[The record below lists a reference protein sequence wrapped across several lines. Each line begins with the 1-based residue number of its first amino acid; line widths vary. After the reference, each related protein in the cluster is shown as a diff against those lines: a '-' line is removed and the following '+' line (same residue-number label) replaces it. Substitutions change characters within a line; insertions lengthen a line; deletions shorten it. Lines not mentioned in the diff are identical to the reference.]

1 MVNSKTRFDWPE
13 KRESATGAKLKLEK
27 AKASVW
33 FPNEAT
39 VTFILGGKKYL
50 GWMPDYSVNIEE
62 KWLKAFIVGDYA
74 NGDWEIMIPEETM
87 TSTEFLRVPKAEQD
101 RAVQLGWW

>member
-1 MVNSKTRFDWPE
+1 MGDKATVFDWPTQRE
-13 KRESATGAKLKLEK
+13 KAEGAKIKLER
-27 AKASVW
+27 AKTSAW

-39 VTFILGGKKYL
+39 VTFVLGGKNYH

-74 NGDWEIMIPEETM
+74 NGDWEIMIPDETM
-87 TSTEFLRVPKAEQD
+87 SSREFLRVPKKEQG
-101 RAVQLGWW
+101 VVVHFGWW